1 VFNVEM
7 LPARYGDCIL
17 IEYGAP
23 SNPHHI
29 LIDAGTEPTWDDL
42 KPRLARVKR
51 LELFVLTHVDADH
64 IAGAIPFLDESR
76 ETDLE
81 IGEVWFNGWPQ
92 IDDPNRQ
99 RAPVPP
105 DRPKRDDLLSVRQ
118 GEVFSALLADPK
130 VPRPWNTSFGGGAVQ
145 VDGEGQLPTVEF
157 PGEMKLTIL
166 SPTPKQL
173 GRLRKKW
180 STEIRRHGLIPG
192 QHAQFR
198 KFLAREPEH
207 RTDSLYLADTRFRSD
222 GSVPNASSI
231 AFLAEYRGRAVLFS
245 GDAVP
250 TVLIASIKRLLA
262 ERERGEERLE
272 LDAYKV
278 PHHGSRGNTSMKL
291 LELLDCKRYLIS
303 CNGDVHK
310 LPDNETIG
318 RIIQGGGQ
326 NPELIFNYNCERTEV
341 WATSKG
347 RKGNPEF
354 TATYG
359 DEGNITVELQTR
371 SRRR

>member
-1 VFNVEM
+1 M

-23 SNPHHI
+23 SHPHHI
-29 LIDAGTEPTWDDL
+29 LIDAGTEPTWNDL
-42 KPRLARVKR
+42 QQRLASVPR
-51 LELFVLTHVDADH
+51 LELFVLTHIDADH
-64 IAGAIPFLDESR
+64 IAGAIPLLDESR
-76 ETDLE
+76 STDLE
-81 IGEVWFNGWPQ
+81 IGDVWFNGWPQ
-92 IDDPNRQ
+92 IGDPHRQ
-99 RAPVPP
+99 RPPVAR
-105 DRPKRDDLLSVRQ
+105 DGPKRDDLLSARQ
-118 GEVFSALLADPK
+118 GEILSTLLADPD
-130 VPRPWNTSFGGGAVQ
+130 VPRPWNTRFSGGPVQ
-145 VDGEGQLPTVEF
+145 VGENVQLPTIDL
-157 PGEMKLTIL
+157 PDKMKLTIL

-207 RTDSLYLADTRFRSD
+207 RTDTVYLADTKFRSD

-231 AFLAEYRGRAVLFS
+231 AFLAEYRERAALFA
-245 GDAVP
+245 GDAIP
-250 TVLIASIKRLLA
+250 SVLIMSIKRLL
-262 ERERGEERLE
+262 ERRGKERLE
-272 LDAYKV
+272 LDAFKV

-310 LPDNETIG
+310 LPDNEAIG

-326 NPELIFNYNCERTEV
+326 NPELIFNYSCERTEV
-341 WATSKG
+341 WGTPHG

-359 DEGNITVELQTR
+359 DGGKIAVELQTR
-371 SRRR
+371 SKRR

>member
-1 VFNVEM
+1 M

-17 IEYGAP
+17 IEYGKRSDP
-23 SNPHHI
+23 RRI

-42 KPRLARVKR
+42 KLRLERVKR

-64 IAGAIPFLDESR
+64 IAGAIPFLEESR
-76 ETDLE
+76 TTDLE

-105 DRPKRDDLLSVRQ
+105 DGPKRNGLLSVRQ
-118 GEVFSALLADPK
+118 GEVFSALLADPD
-130 VPRPWNTSFGGGAVQ
+130 VPRPWNTEFGGGPVQ
-145 VDGEGQLPTVEF
+145 VGGDGQLPTVVL
-157 PGEMKLTIL
+157 PGKMKLTIL

-173 GRLRKKW
+173 GRLRTKW

-192 QHAQFR
+192 QHSQFR
-198 KFLAREPEH
+198 KFLAREPEL
-207 RTDSLYLADTRFRSD
+207 RTDSVYLADTKFRSD

-231 AFLAEYRGRAVLFS
+231 AFLAEYRGRAVLFG

-250 TVLIASIKRLLA
+250 TVLTKSIKRLL
-262 ERERGEERLE
+262 EERGTPRLV

-291 LELLDCKRYLIS
+291 LELLDCNRYLIS

-326 NPELIFNYNCERTEV
+326 NPELIFNYDCERTEV
-341 WATSKG
+341 WGTKQS

-359 DEGNITVELQTR
+359 DEGRIVVDLT
-371 SRRR
+371 SR